1 MLTRFLNAVS
11 IDVLRREGVRMS
23 LEISSGFAVDT
34 IPVRLLGQS
43 NALPLCIVRNDL
55 RGCAAASGR
64 RALVPICVCRAS
76 VPAKC
81 SSAK

>member
-1 MLTRFLNAVS
+1 MGAG
-11 IDVLRREGVRMS
+11 IRESPAFSERS
-23 LEISSGFAVDT
+23 APFNSGFAVNT

-55 RGCAAASGR
+55 RGYAEASDRMAHG
-64 RALVPICVCRAS
+64 PIYAYRAS

-81 SSAK
+81 SSVET